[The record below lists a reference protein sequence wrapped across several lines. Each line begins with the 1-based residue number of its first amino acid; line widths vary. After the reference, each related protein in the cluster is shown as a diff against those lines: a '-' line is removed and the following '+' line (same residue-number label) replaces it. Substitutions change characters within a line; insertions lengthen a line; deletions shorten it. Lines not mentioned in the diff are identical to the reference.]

1 MGHLIYLDGI
11 DGAGKTTVLRTLRNW
26 HHSPDLLFVGKAEFT
41 APSADQDA
49 YLRELNAVVYQRPRH
64 VADLCGDRYWLFAV
78 AAWYQL
84 LDAWVVRPAVEAGRT
99 VVMDNSPLKI
109 IARYLAANL
118 VDGPLVEQCFAGLRE
133 PDLVLILTVSAEEA
147 LRRKV
152 SYTTVEAGGTRS
164 TEEFLAFQAGLGQAL
179 ANSDGKSSG
188 RLAAAAR
195 RVVIDTTGRS
205 IEAVAE
211 EVWREILPA
220 LHSSQHTQARS

>member
-26 HHSPDLLFVGKAEFT
+26 QHSPDLLFVGKTDFT

-49 YLRELNAVVYQRPRH
+49 YLRALNAVVYQRPRH

-109 IARYLAANL
+109 ITRYLKANL
-118 VDGPLVEQCFAGLRE
+118 VDGPLVQQCFAGLRE
-133 PDLVLILTVSAEEA
+133 PDLVVILTVSADEA

-164 TEEFLAFQAGLGQAL
+164 TEEFLAFQANLGQAL
-179 ANSDGKSSG
+179 AHPDDRSS

-195 RVVIDTTGRS
+195 RAVIDTTGRS

-211 EVWREILPA
+211 EVWQQILPV
-220 LHSSQHTQARS
+220 LQSSQHTQAGS